1 MRNNKIVLVIASLRG
16 GGAERVLVDMANYWN
31 SDNKKVFIITFD
43 GDNDQNFYK
52 LDKGITLIN
61 QNTVYSKNY
70 AKNFFINLK
79 RIFWLRKKI
88 KEINS
93 ASIISFITSTNI
105 LCIISAAFLPV
116 RLIVSERT
124 DPSKNNEIGIFVK
137 ILRLIFYHFSHSIIV
152 QNEVIKKWFNDKYFQ
167 NVFVIPNSI
176 RLLKPHFNEKENLI
190 VSFGRL
196 SEEKGFD
203 VLINAFNLIVSKMP
217 NWKIFIF
224 GDGVLKN
231 NLLTLIN
238 DLGLENN
245 IFIFNRTDDVE
256 YWLSK
261 AKFVVQPSLYE
272 GMPNIILES
281 MSLGSVVIA
290 SSTGAEQV
298 IKNKENGLVFPVKDY
313 VKLSEIIY
321 NLSLNENYIN
331 SMSSNASKIRDVY
344 SQGKIMLLW
353 NKVIKVN

>member
-1 MRNNKIVLVIASLRG
+1 MINNKVVLVIASLRG
-16 GGAERVLVDMANYWN
+16 GGAERVIVDMANYWN
-31 SDNKKVFIITFD
+31 SENKKVFIITFD
-43 GDNDQNFYK
+43 GDNHQNLYK
-52 LDKGITLIN
+52 LDEGVTLIN
-61 QNTVYSKNY
+61 QNTVYSNNS
-70 AKNFFINLK
+70 AINFFINLK
-79 RIFWLRKKI
+79 RIFWLRKKFI
-88 KEINS
+88 EINS
-93 ASIISFITSTNI
+93 ANIISFITTTNI
-105 LCIISAAFLPV
+105 ISIISAAFLPV

-124 DPSKNNEIGIFVK
+124 DPSKNNEIGFFVK
-137 ILRLIFYHFSHSIIV
+137 ILRLIFYHFSHLIIV
-152 QNEVIKKWFNDKYFQ
+152 QNEVIKKWFYDHYFK

-176 RLLKPHFNEKENLI
+176 RLLKPQFNEKENLI

-203 VLINAFNLIVSKMP
+203 VLINAFNLIVSKMS
-217 NWKIFIF
+217 NWKVFIF
-224 GDGVLKN
+224 GDGGLKN
-231 NLLTLIN
+231 NLQSLIN
-238 DLGLENN
+238 ELGLEKN
-245 IFIFNRTDDVE
+245 IFIFKRTDDIE

-290 SSTGAEQV
+290 SSTGAEQL

-331 SMSSNASKIRDVY
+331 SMSSNAIKIVDVY
-344 SQGKIMLLW
+344 SQDKIMLLW
-353 NKVIKVN
+353 NKVINAN